1 MNEDVDVVIAGYLDS
16 GSQYLKAR
24 IVYSPDGIAPT
35 LCTTNIGIGIT
46 KVDVTEDD

>member
-24 IVYSPDGIAPT
+24 IVYSPDGIAQHYVPR
-35 LCTTNIGIGIT
+35 ISG
-46 KVDVTEDD
+46 